1 MSFDI
6 ELSRITACKTIILD
20 PTPKSIKHWENIIE
34 SYKTGCSF
42 SINNNDDEIYNFEN
56 FNQSRFTFCKKAL
69 WENKNIEMFSPRNR
83 CFAHS
88 FKSSKK
94 FNVGFVAQAITFPKF
109 CELYKITELKFIKLD
124 IEGQKNMCLWT
135 F

>member
-1 MSFDI
+1 MVLSVGKINSSDTVLLAGAGEDLSFDI

-56 FNQSRFTFCKKAL
+56 FNQSRFTFLQKSTLGGKQKYRDVL
-69 WENKNIEMFSPRNR
+69 PRNPE
-83 CFAHS
+83 
-88 FKSSKK
+88 
-94 FNVGFVAQAITFPKF
+94 FVRT
-109 CELYKITELKFIKLD
+109 LL
-124 IEGQKNMCLWT
+124 
-135 F
+135 